1 MMKMKIE
8 KSKGAALGKHFRTFA
23 QWVLHCLLWGLFEK
37 LSNPGTVAFLFLV
50 LLLIVIEGSNINF
63 SFF

>member
-23 QWVLHCLLWGLFEK
+23 QWVLQCLWGLFEK
-37 LSNPGTVAFLFLV
+37 LSDPGTVAFLFLV

-63 SFF
+63 TFF